1 MKIDFARESA
11 VKILYQVE
19 EKGAYSNIVLD
30 EYINK
35 NRKKL
40 KEKDIGF
47 ISELVYGTVM
57 WKLTIEAILQMHSNI
72 KLKKISKW
80 IRIILEIGIYQI
92 LFLDK
97 VPTSAA
103 VNESVN
109 LAKKYGAKSA
119 GFVNAILRKVSP
131 KDKEKILSGKK
142 EKERISLSYSMPL
155 WIIEELVKQYP
166 MKKVEEICMESVQRP
181 KTTIR
186 INSLK
191 ITKEELIE
199 KWIEEKIPYQETKMQ
214 DFLHVKTKNLAN
226 LDLFQKGY
234 FSVQD
239 MSAGLPSL
247 YLNPKPGDLVLDA
260 CSAPGGKTT
269 YLAEIMKNKG
279 KIIAWD
285 IYEHRLELVKQKAKQ
300 LGISIIYVEKQD
312 AMEYKKE
319 YQETFD
325 KILLDVPCMGL
336 GVIKR
341 KPDIKWKRTK
351 EDLKEI
357 RKNTK
362 GNIRKLFKI
371 FKKRRKTGIF
381 YLQYFKR
388 RK

>member
-35 NRKKL
+35 NRQKL

-80 IRIILEIGIYQI
+80 IRAILEIGIYQI

-119 GFVNAILRKVSP
+119 GFVNAILRKVSL

-155 WIIEELVKQYP
+155 WIIEELAKQYP

-191 ITKEELIE
+191 ITKEEFIE
-199 KWIEEKIPYQETKMQ
+199 KLKEEKIPYQETKMQ

-285 IYEHRLELVKQKAKQ
+285 IYEHRLELVKQKAKR
-300 LGISIIYVEKQD
+300 LGISVIYVEKQD

-319 YQETFD
+319 YQEMFD

-371 FKKRRKTGIF
+371 FKKRRGIGIF
-381 YLQYFKR
+381 YL
-388 RK
+388 